1 MKPYADMS
9 DTEFAEW
16 AAVKVCG
23 AQGVNVMDG
32 RVYAHGGCCVGFER
46 VWSPRADANDALAM
60 VDAYCDNHDRLWR
73 GARAPGGTA
82 DRPLQDRFVC
92 DLVPRGA
99 AEPFSVIADGDTF
112 AAAICAAVYAAVEGE

>member
-16 AAVKVCG
+16 AANRFWTADEWTTDPMNG
-23 AQGVNVMDG
+23 NIWIGTGDDSHIFN
-32 RVYAHGGCCVGFER
+32 
-46 VWSPRADANDALAM
+46 PRHDASDAVAL